1 MIPEDVF
8 SISAAIVGSI
18 GGAGLI
24 ILGLSSWL
32 GKVWASRLMNE
43 EKFKHQQE
51 LTLLTESIKNQN
63 NIELEKL
70 KAKIESNSH
79 IHKLDKT
86 HEHEQRKKIK
96 EVISKNKVSIIDAAE
111 TLNHRLWNFND
122 NHSEKWHIKNNKD
135 IDNQYYLYSFAYRLL
150 VFFSW
155 CNTLEKEMIYLDS
168 TIANEMDLD
177 FVKFIKLFPQIMCD
191 AVLFSGL
198 QYDYSHDTD
207 HFYKN
212 NFQSSV
218 NQIRIDG
225 EVISFEE
232 FKSKIE
238 RDDIDVSNVINFL
251 SGITPNEDRLR
262 WYRLQAM
269 HCVLLMYINT
279 FGYDFQYTEISK
291 IKALLAKSKKN
302 LTFNNLNK
310 MIINFKLHNS
320 NEVKLILAEVNT

>member
-96 EVISKNKVSIIDAAE
+96 EVE
-111 TLNHRLWNFND
+111 
-122 NHSEKWHIKNNKD
+122 
-135 IDNQYYLYSFAYRLL
+135 
-150 VFFSW
+150 
-155 CNTLEKEMIYLDS
+155 
-168 TIANEMDLD
+168 
-177 FVKFIKLFPQIMCD
+177 
-191 AVLFSGL
+191 G
-198 QYDYSHDTD
+198 
-207 HFYKN
+207 
-212 NFQSSV
+212 
-218 NQIRIDG
+218 
-225 EVISFEE
+225 
-232 FKSKIE
+232 
-238 RDDIDVSNVINFL
+238 
-251 SGITPNEDRLR
+251 
-262 WYRLQAM
+262 
-269 HCVLLMYINT
+269 
-279 FGYDFQYTEISK
+279 
-291 IKALLAKSKKN
+291 
-302 LTFNNLNK
+302 
-310 MIINFKLHNS
+310 
-320 NEVKLILAEVNT
+320 